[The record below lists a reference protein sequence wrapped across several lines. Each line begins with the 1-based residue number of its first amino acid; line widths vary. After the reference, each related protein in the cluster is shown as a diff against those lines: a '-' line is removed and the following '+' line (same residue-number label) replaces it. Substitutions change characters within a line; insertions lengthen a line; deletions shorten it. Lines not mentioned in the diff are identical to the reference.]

1 MERYIPINKRSK
13 KEQRRIN
20 AAKRGSWYG
29 MNPVTRMPRNSKAYD
44 RKKARSLTDVDCA
57 SF

>member
-57 SF
+57 PF